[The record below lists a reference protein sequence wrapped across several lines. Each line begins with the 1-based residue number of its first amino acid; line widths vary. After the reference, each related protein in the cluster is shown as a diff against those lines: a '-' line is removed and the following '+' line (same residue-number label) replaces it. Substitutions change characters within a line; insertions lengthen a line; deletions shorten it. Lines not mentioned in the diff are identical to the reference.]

1 MVFPDKIEACLVLG
15 FIGCAGK
22 AGGGRGIA
30 IFGSAENGTGMP
42 LLPRLTGDEGMHKL
56 LLAVFAAIVLSVMGG
71 CSANTSN
78 TEVAHI
84 GYTGSLPG
92 NCDCD

>member
-1 MVFPDKIEACLVLG
+1 M
-15 FIGCAGK
+15 
-22 AGGGRGIA
+22 
-30 IFGSAENGTGMP
+30 GM
-42 LLPRLTGDEGMHKL
+42 RKMF
-56 LLAVFAAIVLSVMGG
+56 LAVFAAIVLSVTGG
-71 CSANTSN
+71 CSANTGG